1 MARVLTVVDLTALG
15 VGSTLGAGVYVLSGE
30 VGRSSSGPAV
40 VLAFFIAAVSSI
52 LSGKLQLFAKRY
64 VSYSIQ
70 VFAMLNSV
78 LVFQKPVPVMY
89 TVTSQWEN
97 SALLPLVGIWSYH
110 MSLALRLFQRLGPP
124 IWIR

>member
-70 VFAMLNSV
+70 VFAMLNLV

-110 MSLALRLFQRLGPP
+110 MSLALLLYQKPGLL
-124 IWIR
+124 I

>member
-30 VGRSSSGPAV
+30 VGRSGSGPAV

-52 LSGKLQLFAKRY
+52 LSGKLRLFAKRY

-70 VFAMLNSV
+70 VFAMLNLV

-97 SALLPLVGIWSYH
+97 FALLPLVGIWSYH
-110 MSLALRLFQRLGPP
+110 MSLALPLYQKPGLL
-124 IWIR
+124 I

>member
-110 MSLALRLFQRLGPP
+110 MSLALLLYQKPGLL
-124 IWIR
+124 I